1 MSQPPED
8 NTTDGAADARLARLE
23 RAVVALSERL
33 RGIEDRLGVPAQEG
47 RAGTRPFGQGAQA
60 TPAPDESARA
70 FDETAHTPAAPRD
83 GGWDD
88 STQTTLSA
96 GTSAEADAPPRARP
110 GAFTG
115 ESDAA
120 AFDESGA
127 VEDYPFAVPPTR
139 APEEPEGQSPFASES
154 STYRPFASS
163 AQSAESGA
171 GGVGVGGGVGGAGAA
186 ASPPRARRDLE
197 TLIGGRWLPWIAII
211 ALTVGVGFFLK
222 LAFDNQWIGP
232 GARVLLGAAA
242 GCALLALAEFLH
254 ARGYRP
260 YAHVLTGGG
269 ILILYL
275 SVYAARVFYDL
286 VGVTAAFALMG
297 AVTTTAVLLAVR
309 RDARSIAVLGLVG
322 GFATPV
328 LLSTGVDRQIGLFT
342 YVAFLDAGVLA
353 LAYFKGWR
361 VLNHLA
367 YASTVVLFAG
377 WALVHY
383 EPWKE
388 WRTFFFLTL
397 FFLMFSALAVLH
409 NVLRQ
414 RRARWPDVSL
424 VVSNA
429 TLYYAASY
437 AVLYGR
443 HESLLAALALA
454 LAVFYALLYY
464 TARARH
470 PEDRLLALAYVG
482 AAATFLTVAIAVRF
496 DQHWVT
502 IGWAVEGLML
512 TWLGLR
518 TGERAPRYLALAVFT
533 FAVEHWFVFDLREF
547 APLFGASFAPLL
559 NTRAVSSAAVV
570 GALAGANHLYRRR
583 AEGVDKDERDI
594 IASVLTLAANAV
606 ALTLLTADV
615 SDYFGRRAGDA
626 ADGTGASAD
635 DSRQLALTLLWS
647 LYAAGALAV
656 GVARRLTV
664 LRYGA
669 LLVLFCAAVKLVAV
683 DAPFYDAAWHTLVF
697 NQTFAAFAAVVAA
710 LAYAARTYARADWIA
725 ERERVP
731 VTYLL
736 AASANALAVA
746 GLSLETAGYFD
757 RSQALV
763 RASRGARPDAFVV
776 HDNLENTKQLALT
789 FVWTLYA
796 CAAFTIGVRRARASV
811 RYGALGLLAA
821 AGLKIAILDA
831 GFYAATWH
839 APLFNQTFAAF
850 VVFVAACWYVAHLYA
865 GAGEDV
871 VDADERR
878 QATASLAVVG
888 NLFAVAALSLEASGY
903 FRKQLA
909 ERAAAG
915 ANTRDLRLAQ
925 QLSLSL
931 VWMVYGGATLLFGHV
946 RQNKTLRLL
955 ALALLAATTVKV
967 FFFDLSGLERL
978 YRIISFIVLGLVL
991 LAVSFLYQQRQRGAK
1006 EAGG

>member
-1 MSQPPED
+1 MTSVVS
-8 NTTDGAADARLARLE
+8 TTDLMAEEATE
-23 RAVVALSERL
+23 
-33 RGIEDRLGVPAQEG
+33 
-47 RAGTRPFGQGAQA
+47 GAQA
-60 TPAPDESARA
+60 TPPRA
-70 FDETAHTPAAPRD
+70 DVMEEPTPARD
-83 GGWDD
+83 
-88 STQTTLSA
+88 TAAAAATR
-96 GTSAEADAPPRARP
+96 AEPGATPRATP

-115 ESDAA
+115 EAGAA
-120 AFDESGA
+120 AFDESGT
-127 VEDYPFAVPPTR
+127 VEDYPFAVPPAR
-139 APEEPEGQSPFASES
+139 AAEEIEEQSPFSSASSAS
-154 STYRPFASS
+154 SAYRPFESS
-163 AQSAESGA
+163 SQFAGDEAEGMA
-171 GGVGVGGGVGGAGAA
+171 GGRGGVDGGASAS
-186 ASPPRARRDLE
+186 ASPARARRDLE
-197 TLIGGRWLPWIAII
+197 ALIGGRWLPWVAMI

-222 LAFDNQWIGP
+222 LAFDNQWIGA
-232 GARVLLGAAA
+232 GARVLLGASA

-297 AVTTTAVLLAVR
+297 AVTATAVLLAVR

-328 LLSTGVDRQIGLFT
+328 LLSTGADRQIGLFS

-353 LAYFKGWR
+353 LAYFKRWR

-367 YASTVVLFAG
+367 YASTVLLFAG
-377 WALVHY
+377 WAVVHY
-383 EPWKE
+383 ESWKE

-414 RRARWPDVSL
+414 RRASWLDISL

-437 AVLYGR
+437 AIFYER

-454 LAVFYALLYY
+454 LACFYALLYY

-470 PEDRLLALAYVG
+470 RGDRLLALSYVG
-482 AAATFLTVAIAVRF
+482 AAVTFLTIAIAVRF
-496 DQHWVT
+496 DQQWVT

-518 TGERAPRYLALAVFT
+518 TGERAPRLFALAVFT
-533 FAVEHWFVFDLREF
+533 FAVEHWFVSDLGEL
-547 APLFGASFAPLL
+547 APLFGSTFVPIL
-559 NTRAVSSAAVV
+559 NTRAVSCAAVV
-570 GALAGANHLYRRR
+570 AALAGANHLYRRR
-583 AEGVDKDERDI
+583 AEAVDKDERDI
-594 IASVLTLAANAV
+594 IASVLTLAANAL

-615 SDYFGRRAGDA
+615 SDYFRPRASGASA
-626 ADGTGASAD
+626 ATASAD
-635 DSRQLALTLLWS
+635 DARQLALTLVWT

-656 GVARRLTV
+656 GVARRITV

-669 LLVLFCAAVKLVAV
+669 LLVLFFAAVKLVAV
-683 DAPFYDAAWHTLVF
+683 DAPFYDAAWHAPLF

-710 LAYAARTYARADWIA
+710 LLYAARTYARADWIA
-725 ERERVP
+725 ERERVS

-757 RSQALV
+757 RSQAAV
-763 RASRGARPDAFVV
+763 AASPGAYPDASVV
-776 HDNLENTKQLALT
+776 HGNLENTKQLALT

-796 CAAFTIGVRRARASV
+796 CVAFTVGVRRAREWV

-821 AGLKIAILDA
+821 AGCKIATLDA

-839 APLFNQTFAAF
+839 TPLFNQTFAAF
-850 VVFVAACWYVAHLYA
+850 AVFVGACWYVAHLYA
-865 GAGEDV
+865 GAEEI
-871 VDADERR
+871 DADERR
-878 QATASLAVVG
+878 TAVAALAVVG

-909 ERAAAG
+909 ERAASG
-915 ANTRDLRLAQ
+915 GSTRDLRLAQ

-931 VWMVYGGATLLFGHV
+931 VWMVYGGAALAFGHV

-991 LAVSFLYQQRQRGAK
+991 LAVSFLYQQRQRSAK
-1006 EAGG
+1006 ESETV